1 MLQVVTSMEI
11 LITSEKIVQIK
22 EKLQVPKGE

>member
-1 MLQVVTSMEI
+1 MLQVVTSVEI

>member
-1 MLQVVTSMEI
+1 MLQVVTSVEI

-22 EKLQVPKGE
+22 EKLQIPKGE